1 LIHTIKNGD
10 TILLITKTEI
20 EIKKDLLIS
29 IFQRIRFSPRNKL
42 TQENSITNQRMKRKK
57 QLKMEMVITTNQKH
71 QLQAKSRKMLKIR
84 IQKIQKEK
92 QSQNKT
98 KWLCF

>member
-1 LIHTIKNGD
+1 MLTIKNGH
-10 TILLITKTEI
+10 TISLITKTKI
-20 EIKKDLLIS
+20 RIKKDLHIS
-29 IFQRIRFSPRNKL
+29 IFQRIRFSLRNKL
-42 TQENSITNQRMKRKK
+42 TQENSTTNQRMKRKK

-84 IQKIQKEK
+84 IQKSQKEK